1 MYIRE
6 INPLA
11 EAEIE
16 LVAQRMRATLVEVE
30 GPEVGVALCS
40 MDWLR
45 DRVRWH
51 LDGASVTA
59 KIFLAVRPDGDIVGH
74 TIVRH
79 EVDQAGNAFGLFST
93 TYVIPAARRG
103 GMADA
108 LLRTGEQWMREQALG
123 SAATWT
129 SSTNSKLI
137 SLYAKRGYSQTA
149 QYLYVPTETLMVKLE
164 RRL

>member
-11 EAEIE
+11 DDEIE
-16 LVAQRMRATLVEVE
+16 LVAQRMRATLIEVE
-30 GPEVGVALCS
+30 GPEAGVALCS

-51 LDGASVTA
+51 LDRDSVTA
-59 KIFLAVRPDGDIVGH
+59 KVFLAVLPNGDIIGH
-74 TIVRH
+74 TIVRR
-79 EVDQAGNAFGLFST
+79 ELDQAGNAFGLFST
-93 TYVIPAARRG
+93 TYVIPTARRG
-103 GMADA
+103 GIADV
-108 LLRTGEQWMREQALG
+108 LLSAGERWMREQSFG

-129 SSTNSKLI
+129 SSTNLKLI
-137 SLYAKRGYSQTA
+137 RLYARHGYSQTA
-149 QYLYVPTETLMVKLE
+149 QYLYEPTGTLMVKLE